1 MTNTLIEQARKAAEA
16 NKLKNQA
23 VDTGPDIKYEP
34 PAKGPCVARFI
45 SYVEVGKQEP
55 RTKGKF
61 YKGPADTAIIQFELR
76 GKKHATEIE
85 VDGKKSVIYP
95 IITETVTISNS
106 AKSWFYKMLHA
117 MDYGR
122 GNVHMAMMLGEGF
135 KINILHNEVEK
146 DGKKVTY
153 ANIRDE
159 HGWKIGAPVS
169 EVENDEGE
177 MVMKPL
183 TVPEPV
189 NPLRMMLWDSP
200 TKEQWD
206 SLFVDGTRTV
216 KIDGKDVEQSKN
228 WLQNMIVEGPAFK
241 GSAIETMLET
251 SGGGLPEGPSTD
263 PDDELMDEDD
273 TGPIDPQEDALGVEP
288 EPNDGTDPL
297 ADLDL
302 EE

>member
-34 PAKGPCVARFI
+34 PKAGPCVARFI

-55 RTKGKF
+55 RKKGKF
-61 YKGPADTAIIQFELR
+61 YKGPQETAIIQFELR

-85 VDGKKSVIYP
+85 TDGKKSIIYP

-135 KINILHNEVEK
+135 KLNILHNEVEK
-146 DGKKVTY
+146 DGKKVVY

-159 HGWKIGAPVS
+159 HGWKISAPVS
-169 EVENDEGE
+169 EVEDPDSGE
-177 MVMKPL
+177 MVTKPL
-183 TVPEPV
+183 NVPEPV

-200 TKEQWD
+200 TQEQWD

-216 KIDGKDVEQSKN
+216 KVDGKDVEQSKN

-241 GSAIETMLET
+241 GSAIEVMLET
-251 SGGGLPEGPSTD
+251 GGGGLPDSPSTD
-263 PDDELMDEDD
+263 PDDELMDEGD
-273 TGPIDPQEDALGVEP
+273 TGEDEGNSNVDP
-288 EPNDGTDPL
+288 EPNDGSDPL
-297 ADLDL
+297 AALDLDD
-302 EE
+302 E